1 MCETFVRK
9 IHIDVHIFVLTKQRT
24 MITKENYSLSA
35 MKELTEILPSGTRI
49 QVANKTG
56 ETIDT
61 VANVWNGKQ
70 YKKNIVDE
78 IVKQYRKVLKKHTK
92 NITA

>member
-1 MCETFVRK
+1 MCVTFVRK
-9 IHIDVHIFVLTKQRT
+9 IHIRVHIFVLTKQRT

-35 MKELTEILPSGTRI
+35 MKELTEILPDGTRLKI
-49 QVANKTG
+49 AEKLDESIN
-56 ETIDT
+56 T

>member
-1 MCETFVRK
+1 
-9 IHIDVHIFVLTKQRT
+9 
-24 MITKENYSLSA
+24 
-35 MKELTEILPSGTRI
+35 MKELTEILPDGTRLKI
-49 QVANKTG
+49 AEKLDESIN
-56 ETIDT
+56 T

-70 YKKNIVDE
+70 YKKNVVDE